1 MFPIKRIVVAT
12 DMSPLA
18 SRAEARAALLAH
30 ELGSESVDLIHVIDN
45 LAIETLRH
53 LTQTPQETERRLME
67 LSSKQLTEIEHRLSE
82 KYGIPVT
89 TTTLNVGRPYM
100 EIVRY
105 AEFVD
110 AGLVVLGAHSGGLV
124 RELFVGSTVDRVLR
138 KLTRPVLIVKREP
151 QAPYR
156 KILIPVDFSE
166 FSWQA
171 TQFVMNIAPHA
182 HIIVLHAFEVP
193 FKAKLESDG
202 VDDKLIQIYETEV
215 QAQKKKEMQQFI
227 SELGATGPLSSI
239 LESGPA
245 SAVIRKNMEVL
256 DPDLIVIG
264 KHGQSKQDEALL
276 GGVTTRVIQ
285 DVGCDILVVSS
296 FLYHPNTPPS
306 I

>member
-1 MFPIKRIVVAT
+1 MFPVKRILIAT

-18 SRAEARAALLAH
+18 GRAEARAALLAH

-45 LAIETLRH
+45 VAIETLRH
-53 LTQTPQETERRLME
+53 LTRTPLETERRLME

-82 KYGIPVT
+82 KYGILVT
-89 TTTLNVGRPYM
+89 TTTLNVGRPYI
-100 EIVRY
+100 EIVHY
-105 AEFVD
+105 AELVD

-166 FSWQA
+166 SSWQA
-171 TQFVMNIAPHA
+171 TEFVMNIAPHA

-202 VDDKLIQIYETEV
+202 VDDKLIRIYETEV

-227 SELGATGPLSSI
+227 SELGAPKNTLSSI
-239 LESGPA
+239 LELGPA

-256 DPDLIVIG
+256 DPDLIVVG

-285 DVGCDILVVSS
+285 DASCDILVVSL
-296 FLYHPNTPPS
+296 F
-306 I
+306 

>member
-1 MFPIKRIVVAT
+1 MFALKRIVVAT
-12 DMSPLA
+12 DMSPPA
-18 SRAEARAALLAH
+18 SWAAARAARLAH

-53 LTQTPQETERRLME
+53 LIQTPLETERRLTE
-67 LSSKQLTEIEHRLSE
+67 LSHKQLTQIERTLSE
-82 KYGIPVT
+82 KYGISMT
-89 TTTLNVGRPYM
+89 TTTLNVGRPYT

-105 AEFVD
+105 AEFVN
-110 AGLVVLGAHSGGLV
+110 AGLVVLGAHGGGLV

-166 FSWQA
+166 YSGQA
-171 TQFVMNIAPHA
+171 TEFAMNIAPHA

-202 VDDKLIQIYETEV
+202 VDDKLIQIYENEV
-215 QAQKKKEMQQFI
+215 QGQKKKEMQQFI
-227 SELGATGPLSSI
+227 SELGAQKDTLSTVI
-239 LESGPA
+239 ESGPA
-245 SAVIRKNMEVL
+245 STVIRKNMEVL

-264 KHGQSKQDEALL
+264 KHGQSDQDETLL

-285 DVGCDILVVSS
+285 DAGCDIFVVV
-296 FLYHPNTPPS
+296 
-306 I
+306 

>member
-1 MFPIKRIVVAT
+1 MFALKRIVVAT
-12 DMSPLA
+12 DMSPPA
-18 SRAEARAALLAH
+18 SWAAARAARLAH

-53 LTQTPQETERRLME
+53 LIQTPLETERRLTE
-67 LSSKQLTEIEHRLSE
+67 LSHKQLTQIERTLSE
-82 KYGIPVT
+82 KYGISVT
-89 TTTLNVGRPYM
+89 TTTLNVGRPYT

-105 AEFVD
+105 AEFVN
-110 AGLVVLGAHSGGLV
+110 AGLVVLGAHGGGLV

-166 FSWQA
+166 YSAQA
-171 TQFVMNIAPHA
+171 TEFAMNIAPHA

-202 VDDKLIQIYETEV
+202 VDDKLIQIYENEV

-227 SELGATGPLSSI
+227 SELGAQKDTLSTVI
-239 LESGPA
+239 ESGPA
-245 SAVIRKNMEVL
+245 STVIRKNMEVL

-264 KHGQSKQDEALL
+264 KHGQSDQDETLL

-285 DVGCDILVVSS
+285 DAGCDILVVPL
-296 FLYHPNTPPS
+296 F
-306 I
+306 

>member
-1 MFPIKRIVVAT
+1 MFALKRIVVAT
-12 DMSPLA
+12 DMSPPA
-18 SRAEARAALLAH
+18 SWAAARAARLAH

-53 LTQTPQETERRLME
+53 LIQTPLETERRLTE
-67 LSSKQLTEIEHRLSE
+67 LSHKQLTQIERTLSE
-82 KYGIPVT
+82 KYGISMT
-89 TTTLNVGRPYM
+89 TTTLNVGRPYT

-105 AEFVD
+105 AEFVN
-110 AGLVVLGAHSGGLV
+110 AGLVVLGAHGGGLV

-166 FSWQA
+166 YSGQA
-171 TQFVMNIAPHA
+171 TEFAMNIAPHA

-202 VDDKLIQIYETEV
+202 VDDKLIQIYENEV
-215 QAQKKKEMQQFI
+215 QGQKKKEMQQFI
-227 SELGATGPLSSI
+227 SELGAQKDTLSTVI
-239 LESGPA
+239 ESGPA
-245 SAVIRKNMEVL
+245 STVIRKNMEVL

-264 KHGQSKQDEALL
+264 KHGQSDQDETLL

-285 DVGCDILVVSS
+285 DAGCDILVVPL
-296 FLYHPNTPPS
+296 F
-306 I
+306 

>member
-1 MFPIKRIVVAT
+1 
-12 DMSPLA
+12 MSPLA
-18 SRAEARAALLAH
+18 GRAVARAGLLAH

-45 LAIETLRH
+45 LAIEALRH
-53 LTQTPQETERRLME
+53 LTRTPLETERRLME

-89 TTTLNVGRPYM
+89 TTALNVGRPYI

-105 AEFVD
+105 AELVD
-110 AGLVVLGAHSGGLV
+110 ADLVVLGAHSGGLV

-171 TQFVMNIAPHA
+171 TEFVMNIAQHA
-182 HIIVLHAFEVP
+182 HIIALHAFEVP

-202 VDDKLIQIYETEV
+202 VDDKLIRIYETEV

-227 SELGATGPLSSI
+227 SELGAPKGPLSSI
-239 LESGPA
+239 LEPGPA

-256 DPDLIVIG
+256 DPDLIVVG

-285 DVGCDILVVSS
+285 DAGCDILVVSL
-296 FLYHPNTPPS
+296 F
-306 I
+306 

>member
-18 SRAEARAALLAH
+18 SRGEARAALLAH

-53 LTQTPQETERRLME
+53 LTQTPLETERRLME
-67 LSSKQLTEIEHRLSE
+67 LSRKQLTEIEDRLSE

-89 TTTLNVGRPYM
+89 TTTLNVGRPYI

-110 AGLVVLGAHSGGLV
+110 AGLVVLGAHGGGLV

-227 SELGATGPLSSI
+227 SELGAPKGPLSSI
-239 LESGPA
+239 LEPGPA

-285 DVGCDILVVSS
+285 DAACDILVV
-296 FLYHPNTPPS
+296 
-306 I
+306 